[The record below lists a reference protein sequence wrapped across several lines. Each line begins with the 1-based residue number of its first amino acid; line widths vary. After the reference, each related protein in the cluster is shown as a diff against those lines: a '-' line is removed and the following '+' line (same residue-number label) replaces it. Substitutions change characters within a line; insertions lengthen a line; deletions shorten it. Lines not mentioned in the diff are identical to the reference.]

1 VGRRKENPFILL
13 FLLSTLLWDD
23 PCMVEKKKEEGE
35 RGMEEKKVEKATTV
49 QGKAL
54 NAKKQKYPPVNLK
67 KLK

>member
-1 VGRRKENPFILL
+1 
-13 FLLSTLLWDD
+13 
-23 PCMVEKKKEEGE
+23 MVEKKKEERE

-49 QGKAL
+49 QGKTL